1 MEKTATKSWTE
12 QLSPWVT
19 VGLCGMLLAMGLLST
34 KMVVDVTRA
43 ADLRAASYRRLSAVR
58 QVISLLNDAEGG
70 KRAYVITRRDEFL
83 RPYTEARN
91 ELDSRL
97 SELRRL
103 TSDDPRQATYARVLE
118 SLARDQLEQMREA
131 IAAPPAAAVE
141 TAARLVDS
149 ERDRQLIAAVRTV
162 TGAMEHAD
170 LEMLKMRIA
179 QFDRQRTES
188 LITLW
193 TLTGIAFFGTAA
205 AAWQLTR
212 DMRRLRRKEGVLQFE
227 ASHDA
232 LTGLYNRRRFEQAL
246 REAST
251 SSPPVPFALVIAD
264 LDRFKQVNDTLGHPA
279 GDQVLQ
285 VVAARLRDGFRDID
299 TVARMGGE
307 EFAVLLRGL
316 DASAAWQVADR
327 VRESIAAQPINLTG
341 ANKGRTVAITI
352 SMGLALFPED
362 GSSETMLIDAADGA
376 MYAAKEAGRN
386 RTLAA
391 GAAARPSGVRAA

>member
-1 MEKTATKSWTE
+1 MEKPAKSWTE

-19 VGLCGMLLAMGLLST
+19 VGLCSMLLAMGLLST
-34 KMVVDVTRA
+34 KMVLDVTRT
-43 ADLRAASYRRLSAVR
+43 ADLRAASYRRLFAVR
-58 QVISLLNDAEGG
+58 QVISLLNEAEGG
-70 KRAYVITRRDEFL
+70 ERAYVITRRDEFL
-83 RPYTEARN
+83 QPYTEARD

-97 SELRRL
+97 SELRQL

-118 SLARDQLEQMREA
+118 SLARDQLEQMRA
-131 IAAPPAAAVE
+131 TIAAPRADAFEA
-141 TAARLVDS
+141 AARLVDS

-162 TGAMEHAD
+162 AAVMEHAE

-179 QFDRQRTES
+179 QFERERTES
-188 LITLW
+188 LIALW
-193 TLTGIAFFGTAA
+193 TLTGIAFFGTTA

-212 DMRRLRRKEGVLQFE
+212 DLRRLRSKEYALQFE

-232 LTGLYNRRRFEQAL
+232 LTGLYNRRGFEQAL
-246 REAST
+246 REASAP
-251 SSPPVPFALVIAD
+251 SPPVPFALVMAD
-264 LDRFKQVNDTLGHPA
+264 LDRFKQVNDTLGHRA

-299 TVARMGGE
+299 TVARVGGE
-307 EFAVLLRGL
+307 EFAVLLRAL
-316 DASAAWQVADR
+316 DAGAAWQVAER

-341 ANKGRTVAITI
+341 VYKGRTVTITI

-362 GSSETMLIDAADGA
+362 GTSETMLMDAADRA

-386 RTLAA
+386 RMLAA
-391 GAAARPSGVRAA
+391 GAAARLAGVRAA